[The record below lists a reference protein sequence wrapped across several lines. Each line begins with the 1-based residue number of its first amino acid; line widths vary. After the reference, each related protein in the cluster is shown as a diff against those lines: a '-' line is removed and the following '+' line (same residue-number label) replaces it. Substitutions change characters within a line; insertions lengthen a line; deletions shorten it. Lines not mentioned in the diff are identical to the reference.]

1 MSFSLVTQA
10 EKLRSLNSAKADFQ
24 AEIYKN
30 IAKLGF
36 DPDTYD
42 MSTWNFDPVASSIDD
57 DPGYGMKS
65 SITSGLARIASI
77 DAKIAELS

>member
-1 MSFSLVTQA
+1 
-10 EKLRSLNSAKADFQ
+10 
-24 AEIYKN
+24 
-30 IAKLGF
+30 
-36 DPDTYD
+36 